1 MNRHNGLYGRD
12 DDDDNNNVYRIV
24 NADPSTILNTIKA
37 SNYGDHNLVV
47 YPCLGQFEE
56 FYIECCK
63 DSILGRN
70 EIFVLLTSYQQV
82 SAVRKKM
89 QLAGIDAARYEND
102 GALIILDSE
111 TAYQATLEENEKYSI
126 INILTSI
133 MTTQVKVRDKKKG
146 ITLFS
151 DLGTFILNDRRGD
164 LLSYEL
170 SMPLRFDSPVRS
182 FCFYHKDDFN
192 VLQEEQRKRIC
203 SHHLNNLI
211 VS

>member
-1 MNRHNGLYGRD
+1 MNRHNGLYGR

-133 MTTQVKVRDKKKG
+133 ITTLVKVRDKKKG

-164 LLSYEL
+164 LISYEL

-192 VLQEEQRKRIC
+192 VLQEEQRRRIC

>member
-1 MNRHNGLYGRD
+1 MNRHNGFSGRD
-12 DDDDNNNVYRIV
+12 DDDDDGYTIV
-24 NADPSTILNTIKA
+24 NADSATILNAIKA

-56 FYIECCK
+56 FYVECCK

-70 EIFVLLTSYQQV
+70 EIFVLLTYYQQV

-89 QLAGIDAARYEND
+89 QLAGIDAVRYEND

-111 TAYQATLEENEKYSI
+111 TAYQPTLEESEKYNI
-126 INILTSI
+126 INILTSM
-133 MTTQVKVRDKKKG
+133 MTKQLTVRHKKG
-146 ITLFS
+146 ITLLS
-151 DLGTFILNDRRGD
+151 DLGTFILNNRIAD

-170 SMPLRFDSPVRS
+170 SLPVRFDYNIRP

-192 VLQEEQRKRIC
+192 ILREGQRKRIF